1 MEQFTITCSHSQDR
15 ENIGQAQS
23 GSGGNWVSVW
33 AIASFEVMYL
43 QYCYNFVTILGHRCA
58 ALAYLVGPSHVS
70 LPFLPCLIRV
80 PAEAMNGES

>member
-43 QYCYNFVTILGHRCA
+43 LLQFCYNIGAPLRGFGLLGGAFTC
-58 ALAYLVGPSHVS
+58 LPSFSS
-70 LPFLPCLIRV
+70 LPHQGSC
-80 PAEAMNGES
+80 